1 MDTFNMLNTL
11 NNYVVLSDESL
22 VSNNQNTI
30 NGLWYGYRDPN
41 QNPPNIVGTAIVE
54 NNLEI
59 FNRSI
64 VLCVFINAYLNSFQS
79 TLGKTLMLNNPN
91 FTFTAQPDINGVTV
105 YTIDPSVP
113 SKTQINLSGT
123 ITFQGSST
131 DVFIIKTAGI
141 QFNNCNFI
149 MGNVLPANVFWQADA
164 SDPTNETPAN
174 FDFNGTNID
183 IYGIFITNGHGS
195 DPNPANFC
203 NINVNG
209 PLHLGGRLYTLNGGV
224 YFNSSNIIINGTN
237 EEPVPVCYAKGT
249 RILTKNGFVPI
260 EQIKLKDNILI
271 NGLIYNNKNT
281 QLDEKYTFEPV
292 VWISSFKINKL
303 SNKSR
308 PICIKKK
315 ALGKSCPVTD
325 LYVSPNH
332 GIIINNKLIRAK
344 ELINGTT
351 IFQDHT
357 YESIEYYHI
366 ELDRHSVINANG
378 VWSETYLDTNNR
390 SLFKDAPKIQKKIEL
405 NKMCFH

>member
-1 MDTFNMLNTL
+1 MINTL
-11 NNYVVLSDESL
+11 DNYVVLSDESL
-22 VSNNQNTI
+22 ISNNQNTI
-30 NGLWYGYRDPN
+30 NGIWYGYRDTI
-41 QNPPNIVGTAIVE
+41 QNPPTIKGTAIVE

-59 FNRSI
+59 FNRTI
-64 VLCVFINAYLNSFQS
+64 IQCVFINAYLNSFQA
-79 TLGKTLMLNNPN
+79 TQGKTLMLDNPN

-113 SKTQINLSGT
+113 EKTQITLSDT
-123 ITFQGSST
+123 ITFQGTSI
-131 DVFIIKTAGI
+131 DIFIIKTAGI

-149 MGNVLPANVFWQADA
+149 MGNVLPSNVFWQADA

-183 IYGIFITNGHGS
+183 IYGIFITNGHG
-195 DPNPANFC
+195 DNPNPPNFC

-209 PLHLGGRLYTLNGGV
+209 PLHLGGRLYTLNGSI

-249 RILTKNGFVPI
+249 LILTKNGFIPI
-260 EQIKLKDNILI
+260 EQIKLKDNILT

-281 QLDEKYTFEPV
+281 QIHEKYKFEHV
-292 VWISSFKINKL
+292 VWISSFKVNKL

-308 PICIKKK
+308 PICIKKN
-315 ALGKSCPVTD
+315 AFGKSSPITN

-344 ELINGTT
+344 DLINGTT
-351 IFQDHT
+351 IFRDHT
-357 YESIEYYHI
+357 YHSIEYYHI

-378 VWSETYLDTNNR
+378 VWSESYLDTNNR
-390 SLFKDAPKIQKKIEL
+390 SLFKNSQKIQKKIEL
-405 NKMCFH
+405 NKLCFH